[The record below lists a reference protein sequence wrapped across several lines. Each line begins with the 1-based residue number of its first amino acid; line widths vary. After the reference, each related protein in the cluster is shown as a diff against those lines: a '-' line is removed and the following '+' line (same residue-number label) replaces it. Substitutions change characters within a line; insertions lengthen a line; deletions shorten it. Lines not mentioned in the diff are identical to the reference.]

1 MLNTYLSVASVE
13 NVRFVVS
20 LESETQETS
29 FHFIPMFIE
38 APCVSI
44 AIVFILPP
52 PPLYSASLRS

>member
-1 MLNTYLSVASVE
+1 MLNTYLSVASIE
-13 NVRFVVS
+13 NVLFVVS
-20 LESETQETS
+20 LESETQETN